1 MRQLFASDNASPA
14 HPAILSA
21 LSEIGRDHEI
31 SYGDDPVTAEAQ
43 EKLRELFGVECGV
56 YFVYNGTGANVGAL
70 RTMARSF
77 EAVICTEMAHINEDE
92 GGAPE
97 AIGGFKLLGVGRSD
111 GRLLP
116 EDITPFLARRGFE
129 HTNQP
134 AAISLTQA
142 TEVGTVYWPEDL
154 ARLVSSAH
162 EVGLTV
168 HMDGARIANA
178 AAAVWER
185 AQVAGRDAHLTPREA
200 LRAVTVDS
208 GIDVLS
214 FGATKNGLLFGEAVV
229 FFNRE
234 LEASFRFFRK
244 QTTQLHSKMRYIS
257 AQFTRYL
264 QDDLWM
270 ENALRANRLARELSA
285 GLSEI
290 PGYRVALPTE
300 ANGVFVTVPPEAIAP
315 LQTEFGFYLWN
326 AAENLARLM
335 VSWDTTEATIAA
347 FLERARTI
355 PSR

>member
-1 MRQLFASDNASPA
+1 MKQLFASDNASPA

-21 LSEIGRDHEI
+21 LSEISRDHEI
-31 SYGDDPVTAEAQ
+31 SYGDDPVTSEAHERLQ
-43 EKLRELFGVECGV
+43 ELFGVACGV

-77 EAVICTEMAHINEDE
+77 EAVICTEMSHINEDE

-97 AIGGFKLLGVGRSD
+97 AIGGFKLLGVHSSD
-111 GRLLP
+111 GRLHP

-134 AAISLTQA
+134 AAISITQA
-142 TEVGTVYWPEDL
+142 SEVGTVYWPEDL
-154 ARLVSSAH
+154 RQLVATAH
-162 EVGLTV
+162 DAGLTV

-185 AQVAGRDAHLTPREA
+185 AQNNGDGAQLTPREA

-229 FFNRE
+229 FFNRA
-234 LEASFRFFRK
+234 LEESFRFFRK

-264 QDDLWM
+264 DDDLWM
-270 ENALRANRLARELSA
+270 ENALRANRLAHELSSS
-285 GLSEI
+285 LSEI
-290 PGYRVALPTE
+290 PGYTVAMPTE
-300 ANGVFVTVPPEAIAP
+300 ANGVFVTMPTAAIAP
-315 LQTEFGFYLWN
+315 LQEEFGFYLWN
-326 AAENLARLM
+326 AEENLARLM

-347 FLERARTI
+347 FRARAQ
-355 PSR
+355 SVLG

>member
-31 SYGDDPVTAEAQ
+31 SYGDDPVTVDARKRIQ
-43 EKLRELFGVECGV
+43 ELFGTDCGV
-56 YFVYNGTGANVGAL
+56 YFVYNGTGANVAAL
-70 RTMARSF
+70 QTMARSF
-77 EAVICTEMAHINEDE
+77 EAIICTEMSHINEDE

-97 AIGGFKLLGVGRSD
+97 AIGGFKLLGVHRPD

-142 TEVGTVYWPEDL
+142 SEVGTVYWPEDVH
-154 ARLVSSAH
+154 RLVSAAH
-162 EVGLTV
+162 DAGLTV

-185 AQVAGRDAHLTPREA
+185 AQTDGGRTPLTPREA
-200 LRAVTVDS
+200 LRAVTVDA

-229 FFNRE
+229 FFNRA
-234 LEASFRFFRK
+234 LEETFRFFRK

-257 AQFTRYL
+257 AQFIRYL
-264 QDDLWM
+264 GDDMWM
-270 ENALRANRLARELSA
+270 ENALRANRLAQELSR
-285 GLSEI
+285 GLAEI
-290 PGYRVALPTE
+290 PGYRVAVTTE
-300 ANGVFVTVPPEAIAP
+300 ANGVFVTMPAAAIAP
-315 LQTEFGFYLWN
+315 LQEEFGFYLWN
-326 AAENLARLM
+326 AETNLARLM

-347 FLERARTI
+347 FLDRAR
-355 PSR
+355 SNQA